1 MTPFCL
7 VWHINYIHGLKWC
20 TFHVLQ
26 LAIYQQWVIIEIWV
40 SNKCSSYV
48 RIKAIISIPIKYFSC
63 FFFRNQLTNV
73 TVKKITHR
81 ETGVTYAAKFS
92 SRFRYALPGAEPV
105 DCSVEVLHEIAML
118 SVCTQSDKIVHLKD
132 VFENQ
137 NEIIL
142 VLE

>member
-1 MTPFCL
+1 M
-7 VWHINYIHGLKWC
+7 
-20 TFHVLQ
+20 
-26 LAIYQQWVIIEIWV
+26 
-40 SNKCSSYV
+40 SNFTKNMLSTNLLFLY
-48 RIKAIISIPIKYFSC
+48 
-63 FFFRNQLTNV
+63 FRNQLTNV
-73 TVKKITHR
+73 TVKKIVHR

-92 SRFRYALPGAEPV
+92 SRFRYALPNTEPV

-132 VFENQ
+132 VFENK

>member
-1 MTPFCL
+1 ML
-7 VWHINYIHGLKWC
+7 EIRN
-20 TFHVLQ
+20 
-26 LAIYQQWVIIEIWV
+26 II
-40 SNKCSSYV
+40 
-48 RIKAIISIPIKYFSC
+48 C
-63 FFFRNQLTNV
+63 FFITDCLYLNSSLLIFYFRNQLTNV
-73 TVKKITHR
+73 TVKKIVHR

-132 VFENQ
+132 VFENK